1 MVMLL
6 YVIRNYSVKPGV
18 VGMAEGRRE
27 WKLQRRSLSVLL
39 KSLAFIILLVKD
51 NESFKQGAWLVCF
64 SGCLGEQV
72 EEDDLNE
79 AAKPVKGVLKSQWE
93 SSETELGGDCK
104 AIK

>member
-1 MVMLL
+1 MKVLS
-6 YVIRNYSVKPGV
+6 RGV
-18 VGMAEGRRE
+18 ACMF
-27 WKLQRRSLSVLL
+27 Q
-39 KSLAFIILLVKD
+39 
-51 NESFKQGAWLVCF
+51 WLF
-64 SGCLGEQV
+64 GEQV